1 MPGESGHCPL
11 ISSHPHTLTW
21 QGLSPPLDRGETAA
35 ARAPIPCTGRHDG
48 WRVSLRVHGENDN
61 WVAKRRDLG
70 TCPSQTLLLTV
81 WPRDPQPRH
90 RLGSV

>member
-1 MPGESGHCPL
+1 MPGEWALSPHL
-11 ISSHPHTLTW
+11 FSSTHPHVARMIT
-21 QGLSPPLDRGETAA
+21 PLDRGETAA

-61 WVAKRRDLG
+61 WVAKRCDLG
-70 TCPSQTLLLTV
+70 TCPSQALLLTV